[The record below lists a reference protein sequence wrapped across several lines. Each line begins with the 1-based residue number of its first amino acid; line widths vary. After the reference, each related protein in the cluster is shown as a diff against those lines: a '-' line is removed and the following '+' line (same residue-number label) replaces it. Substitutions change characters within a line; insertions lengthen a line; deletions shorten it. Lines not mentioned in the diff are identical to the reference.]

1 MSGSR
6 AFLDGRVIAL
16 AAILAVAGTACQ
28 AAVAAPGGGGDAA
41 PAPGTVQ
48 AVKRTPPNSHVP
60 GLIANAR
67 AAQRQGD
74 SRALRGFQSA
84 LTALVGQAAVSAART
99 DHARVL
105 ADLAAA
111 DAIGDSHARADF
123 LAQLLAMCEPG
134 GLVSAFESCET
145 ADVASAR

>member
-6 AFLDGRVIAL
+6 AFVTGRVIAL

-28 AAVAAPGGGGDAA
+28 AAVAAPGGGDAA
-41 PAPGTVQ
+41 PVSGTVQ
-48 AVKRTPPNSHVP
+48 AVKRTPPNSHVS

-84 LTALVGQAAVSAART
+84 LTALVGKAAISAARA
-99 DHARVL
+99 DYQRVL

-123 LAQLLAMCEPG
+123 RAQLMAMCEPG
-134 GLVSAFESCET
+134 GLVSAFESCDP
-145 ADVASAR
+145 ADVASGR